1 MSDKSDDRTTSG
13 HDGTAKGKPLASVRL
28 DMELMN
34 EVSASKGA
42 DNDSLGEL
50 MIRHRGLVLN
60 ELRRRNI
67 RPCDIDDVANLVWG
81 KVLRIGRNGTWDPGR
96 ARHCHDPFVPLL
108 KDIVNTQALDFHKRA
123 ATERKRR
130 ELVVSAFE
138 AHGDDWRENLAGRPR
153 RRRSWK
159 ERPQPCGVPEQ
170 LAAAVATLPERLRKP
185 YELHANGLT
194 NRKIADEVG
203 CSWGEV
209 SRRLKAAREA
219 LGLAAPTKPR

>member
-1 MSDKSDDRTTSG
+1 MTDKSDDRTMSG
-13 HDGTAKGKPLASVRL
+13 HDGTARAKPLATVKL

-34 EVSASKGA
+34 ELTASKGA
-42 DNDSLGEL
+42 DSDSLGEL

-67 RPCDIDDVANLVWG
+67 RQCDIDDVANRVWD
-81 KVLRIGRNGTWDPGR
+81 KVWRIGRDGTWDAGR

-108 KDIVNTQALDFHKRA
+108 KTVANTQALDYHQRA
-123 ATERKRR
+123 AAERRR
-130 ELVVSAFE
+130 RDVVVSAFE
-138 AHGDDWRENLAGRPR
+138 AHGDDWRAILAGPSAK
-153 RRRSWK
+153 RSAK
-159 ERPQPCGVPEQ
+159 HRPQPSGVPEE

-185 YELHANGLT
+185 YELHAGGMT

-209 SRRLKAAREA
+209 SRRLKAARQA
-219 LGLAAPTKPR
+219 LGLSVPTKPR

>member
-13 HDGTAKGKPLASVRL
+13 PDGTAQAKPLATVRL

-34 EVSASKGA
+34 QLTASKGA

-50 MIRHRGLVLN
+50 MVRHRGLVLN

-67 RPCDIDDVANLVWG
+67 RQGDVDDVASLVWD
-81 KVLRIGRNGTWDPGR
+81 KVWRIGRDGTWDAGR

-108 KDIVNTQALDFHKRA
+108 KTVVNTQALDYHKRA

-130 ELVVSAFE
+130 DLVVSAFE
-138 AHGDDWRENLAGRPR
+138 AHGDDWRSILAGPSRKQAAKR
-153 RRRSWK
+153 
-159 ERPQPCGVPEQ
+159 RPQPSGVPEQ

-185 YELHANGLT
+185 YELHAGGMT

-209 SRRLKAAREA
+209 SRRLKAARAA
-219 LGLAAPTKPR
+219 LGLSVPTKPR